1 MKISY
6 TVTTNS
12 CPSCGHVFSRS
23 NDLWLYLVMLLL
35 FPISLPTMLA
45 FNILYDRVFLSPVIP
60 SIGNPLKTCPNCGL
74 QVKSGKIEKENLSE
88 EQQLNFS
95 FKWLFRISYFL
106 GGVALLF
113 LLGFVLG
120 LFDYDNTVLY
130 CLYIALGAIFI
141 IVLIALTYRKKLS
154 VLEDNN
160 KQGSN
165 TAKKTSYSLSD
176 INPIEIAKITDE
188 IEANKR
194 NKRDAFYQ
202 HLILIVRDFAY
213 ENYLVEEYNKLELTI
228 GADIRSHLRVYE
240 TMFGDFYTKDSEFA
254 KDNVKVLEEFA
265 FSIGVYYLYE
275 LNKIFPNV
283 RTGDILSIIG
293 EFEPEQ
299 FNLQESLLNEY
310 VDKEELI
317 EIIKQRIN

>member
-176 INPIEIAKITDE
+176 INPIEIAKITDG

-275 LNKIFPNV
+275 LNHIFPNV

-293 EFEPEQ
+293 EFEPDQ